1 MSFPWK
7 RGDGHFMLTI
17 SVPLILNPIVKE
29 LRNDNQ
35 LSRTISEF
43 LWLRFGTN
51 DVEAQEAQVN
61 ILLKEKLALEQKI
74 KAIEIE
80 AISRRDNQQRVERLE
95 EISGDIDRYR
105 RIRNNVKNNP
115 RGKWQYIKIGGLQ
128 KLEIEEARKIIEAY
142 GSEEAFIQEWDSWVS
157 EKESLILEIGQNA
170 ARKS

>member
-1 MSFPWK
+1 
-7 RGDGHFMLTI
+7 MLTI

-51 DVEAQEAQVN
+51 DVERQEAEVN

-95 EISGDIDRYR
+95 EISGDIDRFR
-105 RIRNNVKNNP
+105 RIRNIVKNNP

-128 KLEIEEARKIIEAY
+128 KLEIQEARKIIEAY